1 MDKKSFVRNLRE
13 EIMKDLAFGE
23 ELSDEQVQELISR
36 YLLRKEEAR
45 GFSLQERTQMGREI
59 FYSLRRL
66 DVLQEL
72 LENEGITE
80 IMVNGPTHI
89 FVEQEGRVKR
99 LPLAFESGEKLLQVI
114 QQITAGCNRT
124 VNEAS
129 PIVDARLPGGSRVN
143 VVLYPVA
150 LNGPILTIR
159 RFSDTPLTMEKLR
172 EWGAISRE
180 AISFLIK
187 AVKAR
192 YNILVSGGTGS
203 GKTTFLNAL
212 SQYIPSDERVITIE
226 DSAELQLWSVENLIR
241 METRN
246 ANLEGGKVITIRDLI
261 KASLRM
267 RPDRIIVG
275 EVRGAEALDMIGS
288 AMNCGHDGSM
298 STAHANSASDMLIR
312 LETMILMAVELPV
325 GAIRRQIASGIDLV
339 IHLGR
344 LRDKSRKVL
353 EITEI
358 IGIKDEEILLNP
370 LFCFQEGEERKGE
383 KVKGGLVKVGGLSNR
398 YKMESAG
405 IAYP

>member
-45 GFSLQERTQMGREI
+45 GFSLQKRTQMGREI